1 MGSEKFAFRCT
12 KCNVRLTKWTS
23 AFPILIVGGLAIVG
37 AVYLFVDHALLGR
50 SLLVWTCVLAV
61 VGYFTTRV
69 SIAADDVPDQPKED
83 IPAGPPPVDHYF
95 RGSSGPP
102 PKRED

>member
-1 MGSEKFAFRCT
+1 M
-12 KCNVRLTKWTS
+12 RLTKWTS

-37 AVYLFVDHALLGR
+37 AVYFLVDRALLGR

-69 SIAADDVPDQPKED
+69 SIADDSVPDQPKED
-83 IPAGPPPVDHYF
+83 ILSGPPPVDHHF

-102 PKRED
+102 TKRED